1 MLDIQIIS
9 INKNILFRRSIKV
22 TEKEPRSLVEVL
34 KEYVKYLEANDP
46 HNETLE
52 VLRQHISGQDWK
64 ILPA

>member
-1 MLDIQIIS
+1 M
-9 INKNILFRRSIKV
+9 SIKV
-22 TEKEPRSLVEVL
+22 IEIEPKSLIEVL

-52 VLRQHISGQDWK
+52 VVRQHISGQDWK